1 MHMKKGF
8 TLIELLCVLGAM
20 AILCTIAVPVMQQ
33 VDERSKDRADQ
44 ALVLVYNQ
52 AMESYRFNDYSTL
65 SLVANKKVMF
75 EENGRVKINAELNMD
90 SDDIAALAN
99 SGKGI
104 YPQSKEECIA
114 IIKLYT
120 GTESEIEYPSKGV
133 LYDFYYNKNTGKVSV
148 LRETDIPVGLRSQ
161 YINLSGG

>member
-1 MHMKKGF
+1 MKKGF

-33 VDERSKDRADQ
+33 VDERSKERADQ

-65 SLVANKKVMF
+65 SLVANKKVIF

-90 SDDIAALAN
+90 SDDIVALAN

-120 GTESEIEYPSKGV
+120 GTQSEIDYPSKGT

-148 LRETDIPVGLRSQ
+148 LKESDIPVGLRSE

>member
-1 MHMKKGF
+1 MHMRKGF

-75 EENGRVKINAELNMD
+75 EDNGRVKINAELNMD

-99 SGKGI
+99 SGKGL
-104 YPQSKEECIA
+104 YPQSKEECVA

>member
-1 MHMKKGF
+1 MKKFNKF

-33 VDERSKDRADQ
+33 VDERSKERADQ

-65 SLVANKKVMF
+65 SLVANKKVIF

-90 SDDIAALAN
+90 SDDIVALAN

-120 GTESEIEYPSKGV
+120 GTESEIDYPSKGT

-148 LRETDIPVGLRSQ
+148 LKESDIPVGLRSE

>member
-33 VDERSKDRADQ
+33 VDEKSKDRADQ

-120 GTESEIEYPSKGV
+120 GTESEIDYPSKGV

>member
-8 TLIELLCVLGAM
+8 TVIELLCVLGAR

-120 GTESEIEYPSKGV
+120 GTESEIDYPSKGV

>member
-33 VDERSKDRADQ
+33 VDEISKDRADQ

-104 YPQSKEECIA
+104 YPQSREECIA

-120 GTESEIEYPSKGV
+120 GTESEIDYPSKGV

>member
-1 MHMKKGF
+1 MHKRKGF

-20 AILCTIAVPVMQQ
+20 AILCTITIPVMQH
-33 VDERSKDRADQ
+33 VDEKSKDRADR
-44 ALVLVYNQ
+44 ALILIYNQ

-65 SLVANKKVMF
+65 SLVANKKVIF

-90 SDDIAALAN
+90 SDDIVALAN

-120 GTESEIEYPSKGV
+120 GTESEIDYPSKGT

-148 LRETDIPVGLRSQ
+148 LKESDIPVGLRSE

>member
-1 MHMKKGF
+1 MHTKKGF

-20 AILCTIAVPVMQQ
+20 AIPCTIAVPVMQQ
-33 VDERSKDRADQ
+33 VDEQSKDRADE
-44 ALVLVYNQ
+44 ALILVYNQ
-52 AMESYRFNDYSTL
+52 AMETYRFNDYSTL

-114 IIKLYT
+114 MIKLYT
-120 GTESEIEYPSKGV
+120 GTESEIDYPSKGV

>member
-1 MHMKKGF
+1 MKKGF
-8 TLIELLCVLGAM
+8 TLVELLCVLGAI

-65 SLVANKKVMF
+65 SLVANKKVIF

-133 LYDFYYNKNTGKVSV
+133 LYDFYYNKSTGKVSV

>member
-1 MHMKKGF
+1 MHMRKGF

-20 AILCTIAVPVMQQ
+20 AILCTIAAPVMQQ

-75 EENGRVKINAELNMD
+75 EDNGRVKINAELNMD

-99 SGKGI
+99 SGKGL

>member
-8 TLIELLCVLGAM
+8 TLVELLCVLGAI

-120 GTESEIEYPSKGV
+120 GTESEIDYPSKGV

>member
-1 MHMKKGF
+1 MKKGF

-33 VDERSKDRADQ
+33 VDERSKERADQ

-65 SLVANKKVMF
+65 SLVANKKVIF
-75 EENGRVKINAELNMD
+75 EENSRVKINAELNMD
-90 SDDIAALAN
+90 SDDIVALAN

-120 GTESEIEYPSKGV
+120 GTESEIDYPSKGT
-133 LYDFYYNKNTGKVSV
+133 LYDFFYNKNTGKVSV
-148 LRETDIPVGLRSQ
+148 LKESDIPVGLRSE

>member
-1 MHMKKGF
+1 MHTKKGF

-33 VDERSKDRADQ
+33 VDERSKDRADE
-44 ALVLVYNQ
+44 ALILVYNQ
-52 AMESYRFNDYSTL
+52 AMETYRFNDYSTL

-114 IIKLYT
+114 MIKLYT
-120 GTESEIEYPSKGV
+120 GTESEIDYPSKGV

-161 YINLSGG
+161 DINLSGG

>member
-90 SDDIAALAN
+90 SDDIADLAN

-120 GTESEIEYPSKGV
+120 GTESEIDYPSKGV

>member
-1 MHMKKGF
+1 MKKGF

-33 VDERSKDRADQ
+33 VDERSKERADQ

-65 SLVANKKVMF
+65 SMVANKKVIF

-120 GTESEIEYPSKGV
+120 GTESEIDYPSKGT

-148 LRETDIPVGLRSQ
+148 LKESDIPVGLRSE

>member
-114 IIKLYT
+114 IIKLYP
-120 GTESEIEYPSKGV
+120 GTESEIDYPSKGV

>member
-1 MHMKKGF
+1 MKKGF

-52 AMESYRFNDYSTL
+52 AIESYRFNDYSTL

-133 LYDFYYNKNTGKVSV
+133 LYDFYYNTNTGKVSV

>member
-1 MHMKKGF
+1 LHMRKGF

-75 EENGRVKINAELNMD
+75 EDNGRVKINAELNMD

-99 SGKGI
+99 SGKGL

>member
-1 MHMKKGF
+1 MRMRKGF

-52 AMESYRFNDYSTL
+52 AMESYRFNDFSTL

-104 YPQSKEECIA
+104 YPQSREECIA

-120 GTESEIEYPSKGV
+120 GTESEIDYPSKGA

-148 LRETDIPVGLRSQ
+148 LKESDIPVGLRSE

>member
-8 TLIELLCVLGAM
+8 TLVELLCVLGAI

-52 AMESYRFNDYSTL
+52 AMESYRFNDYGTL

-120 GTESEIEYPSKGV
+120 GTESEIDYPSKGV

>member
-1 MHMKKGF
+1 MKKGF
-8 TLIELLCVLGAM
+8 TLVELLCVLGAM

-65 SLVANKKVMF
+65 SLVANKKVIF

-133 LYDFYYNKNTGKVSV
+133 LYDFYYNKSTGKVSV

>member
-1 MHMKKGF
+1 MGD
-8 TLIELLCVLGAM
+8 LLEAIIRVLCVLGAM

-120 GTESEIEYPSKGV
+120 GTESEIDYPSKGV

>member
-52 AMESYRFNDYSTL
+52 AMERYRFNDYSTL

-120 GTESEIEYPSKGV
+120 GTESEIDYPSKGV

>member
-8 TLIELLCVLGAM
+8 TLVELLCVLGAI

-120 GTESEIEYPSKGV
+120 GTESEVDYPSKGV

>member
-1 MHMKKGF
+1 MRKGF

-75 EENGRVKINAELNMD
+75 EDNGRVKINAELNMD

-99 SGKGI
+99 SGKGL
-104 YPQSKEECIA
+104 YPQSKE
-114 IIKLYT
+114 
-120 GTESEIEYPSKGV
+120 
-133 LYDFYYNKNTGKVSV
+133 
-148 LRETDIPVGLRSQ
+148 
-161 YINLSGG
+161 

>member
-1 MHMKKGF
+1 MHRKKGF

-33 VDERSKDRADQ
+33 VDERSKERADQ

-65 SLVANKKVMF
+65 SLVANKKVIF

-90 SDDIAALAN
+90 SDDIVALAN

-120 GTESEIEYPSKGV
+120 GTESEIDYPSKGT

-148 LRETDIPVGLRSQ
+148 LKESDIPVGLRSE

>member
-8 TLIELLCVLGAM
+8 TLIEMLCVLGAM

-120 GTESEIEYPSKGV
+120 GTESEIDYPSKGV